1 MPYFNP
7 KPLVF
12 NPDNKVIEASGA
24 IGQSLFEIMKENTK
38 REQENARLAEA
49 KRANLQ
55 NEAMKEKQ
63 FDFDN
68 TKFDYAK
75 QKDERDF
82 TWDRQKWQTQFNA
95 EQAHRKNQQSL
106 GWANYNLRANE
117 LAKQEALRQA
127 ELQRQQ
133 EAENL
138 QNMAYFDYGVK
149 NGAFGDIANSQ
160 EFANLTP
167 QQKASYGANLKAQMN
182 AQGQIYKANEPL
194 FKMQEQ
200 ERARQEALRQEQA
213 RNLQIAQ
220 MAYENPS
227 DFGLNKQEIALL
239 GEIQKRANSGDTQAQ
254 ADLME
259 IGGDFSQKLQT
270 QSEINKNLGIK
281 PMTADEKSNIAKMRT
296 TFAGL
301 QKELRALDKAIQ
313 VAGNVDSFFGG
324 HGISNLGGLGDS
336 IAYAVPS
343 WSADSAEYQ
352 SKVRG
357 VATEHAN
364 NQKGQGKFNYEKI
377 NKELQ
382 AGGILGVRPQ
392 VEALKAH
399 RTRILNDI
407 GVLAREAE
415 INGAKEANE
424 WLEFAKQNF
433 IDEDEIEKY
442 LYGGYAKG
450 TPFGTANHIQD
461 IDDLIDDLKEKAK
474 KKLQY
479 SDKGGTQ
486 SYYEQADKHG
496 GHYME

>member
-12 NPDNKVIEASGA
+12 NPDSKVIEASGA

-82 TWDRQKWQTQFNA
+82 TWDTQKWKTQFEA
-95 EQAHRKNQQSL
+95 DQRHKRATEAL
-106 GWANYNLRANE
+106 GWANHNLARQRHNFSMQQLQAE
-117 LAKQEALRQA
+117 QERAKQA
-127 ELQRQQ
+127 Q
-133 EAENL
+133 EAE
-138 QNMAYFDYGVK
+138 NMAYFDYGVK

-220 MAYENPS
+220 MAYENPQG
-227 DFGLNKQEIALL
+227 FGLNKQEIALL

-259 IGGDFSQKLQT
+259 IGRDFSQKLQT

-281 PMTADEKSNIAKMRT
+281 PQTAEEKRAIAKVRNQVNLT
-296 TFAGL
+296 L
-301 QKELRALDKAIQ
+301 NSLHALDKMIYDDNKMGGIDQNSGLIDKAIYSLATNWSDDASTKSANVENYARTRNQ
-313 VAGNVDSFFGG
+313 QLKGMGKYNYETTKENFTPDITGSGVASENMLKEREQLINDLEILANQMIANGEAQGYEYLEQANNLKMSEEQLKNIIYGKQKLGNVFG
-324 HGISNLGGLGDS
+324 
-336 IAYAVPS
+336 AYNPEI
-343 WSADSAEYQ
+343 DP
-352 SKVRG
+352 
-357 VATEHAN
+357 
-364 NQKGQGKFNYEKI
+364 EKI
-377 NKELQ
+377 QNLQ
-382 AGGILGVRPQ
+382 RQLDNI
-392 VEALKAH
+392 EAKFRAKN
-399 RTRILNDI
+399 RAKNND
-407 GVLAREAE
+407 
-415 INGAKEANE
+415 
-424 WLEFAKQNF
+424 F
-433 IDEDEIEKY
+433 
-442 LYGGYAKG
+442 
-450 TPFGTANHIQD
+450 
-461 IDDLIDDLKEKAK
+461 
-474 KKLQY
+474 
-479 SDKGGTQ
+479 
-486 SYYEQADKHG
+486 YEQADEHG
-496 GHYME
+496 GHYMQ

>member
-12 NPDNKVIEASGA
+12 NPDSKVIEASGA

-55 NEAMKEKQ
+55 SEAMKEKQ

-82 TWDRQKWQTQFNA
+82 AWDRQKWQTQFNA

-149 NGAFGDIANSQ
+149 NGAFGDMTNSP

-220 MAYENPS
+220 MAYENPQ

-259 IGGDFSQKLQT
+259 IGRDFSQKLQT

-281 PMTADEKSNIAKMRT
+281 PMTANEKRAIARLQTQKIQQELL
-296 TFAGL
+296 L
-301 QKELRALDKAIQ
+301 QK
-313 VAGNVDSFFGG
+313 
-324 HGISNLGGLGDS
+324 
-336 IAYAVPS
+336 
-343 WSADSAEYQ
+343 
-352 SKVRG
+352 
-357 VATEHAN
+357 
-364 NQKGQGKFNYEKI
+364 
-377 NKELQ
+377 
-382 AGGILGVRPQ
+382 
-392 VEALKAH
+392 
-399 RTRILNDI
+399 
-407 GVLAREAE
+407 
-415 INGAKEANE
+415 
-424 WLEFAKQNF
+424 
-433 IDEDEIEKY
+433 
-442 LYGGYAKG
+442 
-450 TPFGTANHIQD
+450 
-461 IDDLIDDLKEKAK
+461 IDDLIKGDNARGGIDTNSGAWDKWAVYNTSLSEWSDDASARQSEINAAASAYQAAQKGMGRYNFEKAEDLLETSGFGSKRSAKNIIAMRQKALDDLEIIANQMIEQGYKDGHELLEKVKNNRISDDELNDYLYANKPINDNFGYLSTNLSPTKYLKEKAK

-479 SDKGGTQ
+479 SDRGGTQ
-486 SYYEQADKHG
+486 SYYEQADEHG
-496 GHYME
+496 GHYMQ